1 LSGLRGI
8 WFDGKSSRGRGVALR
23 REGDRLNLHAD
34 DGREDWW
41 PLREVMLNPR
51 LGNTPR
57 ILRREGHGQVECADA
72 PELAQWFPRPPSRL
86 EAVADWLERRK
97 PAIAISALSTVLL
110 IVAFVRFGVPWIALR
125 VAEHMPVAVERQLGD
140 QIVAVLER
148 TQLHPS
154 HLPAGRQAR
163 LQAEFAQLVRDE
175 PRAGQ
180 MRLRLVDAPAI
191 GANAFTLPDGR
202 IYLTDQLVA
211 LAKSDDEVMAV
222 LAHEA
227 GHHVHRHAIRQA
239 IESSSVFLA
248 AGLMFGDASG
258 SSLAVSVP
266 AVLLGNGFSRGHE
279 QEADAYAFD
288 LLRRRGISPAA
299 FARIMQR
306 LAIAHPGGSAE
317 GMASYLS
324 THPPTRARIEA
335 AKRAGE
341 GASAH
346 GP

>member
-1 LSGLRGI
+1 
-8 WFDGKSSRGRGVALR
+8 
-23 REGDRLNLHAD
+23 
-34 DGREDWW
+34 
-41 PLREVMLNPR
+41 
-51 LGNTPR
+51 
-57 ILRREGHGQVECADA
+57 
-72 PELAQWFPRPPSRL
+72 
-86 EAVADWLERRK
+86 
-97 PAIAISALSTVLL
+97 
-110 IVAFVRFGVPWIALR
+110 
-125 VAEHMPVAVERQLGD
+125 
-140 QIVAVLER
+140 
-148 TQLHPS
+148 
-154 HLPAGRQAR
+154 
-163 LQAEFAQLVRDE
+163 
-175 PRAGQ
+175 
-180 MRLRLVDAPAI
+180 
-191 GANAFTLPDGR
+191 
-202 IYLTDQLVA
+202 
-211 LAKSDDEVMAV
+211 
-222 LAHEA
+222 
-227 GHHVHRHAIRQA
+227 
-239 IESSSVFLA
+239 
-248 AGLMFGDASG
+248 MFGDASG